1 MFVLYRSRGSLP
13 FTGLCHA
20 FSALPGRCV
29 AAAGWPV
36 GVSTFCQ
43 TPTILLFACN
53 RLCTPTVRPFPLCL
67 PTLIRTLGPR
77 CSFHSLLL
85 FLSPS
90 SIVVASSRASRCN
103 PPPRFSTSFQRTVA
117 RWFSPAPLYADSS
130 SFISLLALR
139 QLIEFARLSD
149 ESIALRNPCYRFI
162 GLLDSWL
169 VIG

>member
-20 FSALPGRCV
+20 FSALPRRCV
-29 AAAGWPV
+29 AVAGWPV

-53 RLCTPTVRPFPLCL
+53 RLCTSTVRPSPLCL

-77 CSFHSLLL
+77 CSFHPLVLI
-85 FLSPS
+85 LSPS

-103 PPPRFSTSFQRTVA
+103 PRRAFPLRFS
-117 RWFSPAPLYADSS
+117 
-130 SFISLLALR
+130 ALWR
-139 QLIEFARLSD
+139 LGGFHRRLSTRIRRRL
-149 ESIALRNPCYRFI
+149 SRCLPC
-162 GLLDSWL
+162 GN
-169 VIG
+169 

>member
-20 FSALPGRCV
+20 FSALPRRCV

-43 TPTILLFACN
+43 TPTVLLFACN

-77 CSFHSLLL
+77 CSFHPLVLILSSL
-85 FLSPS
+85 FHRRS
-90 SIVVASSRASRCN
+90 VFSRLALQ
-103 PPPRFSTSFQRTVA
+103 PPPRFSTSFQRIVEA
-117 RWFSPAPLYADSS
+117 RWFSAAPLYADSS

-139 QLIEFARLSD
+139 QLIEFAHLSD
-149 ESIALRNPCYRFI
+149 ESIAQRNPCYRFI
-162 GLLDSWL
+162 GLLDS
-169 VIG
+169 